1 MEIFVITIVIFLASL
16 IGNVAGFG
24 ISVLMIPILTLFL
37 SPLEVL
43 LLVGIIHLFNSIW
56 KVMLFHQAFDFKL
69 LFAFGIPGIAL
80 SYLGALL
87 PRWFDTDT
95 YYVIFGLFLL
105 VFAAYL
111 FWMERI
117 KVPPHSIWAVIGG
130 GLSGFIAG
138 MFGTGGPIRSAFL
151 LVFKLPKETYLAT
164 VGAIALVV
172 DMTRVTTYFFNDYTL
187 ELSYYYWLL
196 LWIPLTLSSA
206 FLAKWSVGKLSPKVF
221 RFLMIS
227 LLIVLGLYRLFDV
240 LI

>member
-56 KVMLFHQAFDFKL
+56 KVILFHQAFDFKL

-95 YYVIFGLFLL
+95 YYVFFGLFLL

-138 MFGTGGPIRSAFL
+138 MFGTGGPIRSAFYSCL
-151 LVFKLPKETYLAT
+151 
-164 VGAIALVV
+164 
-172 DMTRVTTYFFNDYTL
+172 N
-187 ELSYYYWLL
+187 
-196 LWIPLTLSSA
+196 
-206 FLAKWSVGKLSPKVF
+206 FLKK
-221 RFLMIS
+221 RI
-227 LLIVLGLYRLFDV
+227 
-240 LI
+240 